1 MASILIIESH
11 PILREAL
18 RRFLFPEHQTVARE
32 GWSGA
37 EDLQGHDLVIVDAEA
52 LEEGGGGADA
62 LLRALQRLRMP
73 SVWLHGGDAPVL
85 RPGRLAA
92 AVAKPVEGAALEAAL
107 RSLLE
112 PRPSRPGSRSGSRP
126 PADPPSGD
134 ESPEAGAPD
143 GEIFELTEVVEEPKD
158 S

>member
-32 GWSGA
+32 GWSGS
-37 EDLQGHDLVIVDAEA
+37 EDLQGHDLVIVDLDA
-52 LEEGGGGADA
+52 LEEDGGADA
-62 LLRALQRLRMP
+62 LLRAFQRLGIP
-73 SVWLHGGDAPVL
+73 SVWLHQGDAPAL
-85 RPGRLAA
+85 RPGRLTA

-112 PRPSRPGSRSGSRP
+112 PRPSRPRSRSGARP
-126 PADPPSGD
+126 PAVPPSGD
-134 ESPEAGAPD
+134 DSPEAEAPD
-143 GEIFELTEVVEEPKD
+143 GGIFELTEVVEEPKD

>member
-18 RRFLFPEHQTVARE
+18 RRFLFPAHQTVARE
-32 GWSGA
+32 GWSGS
-37 EDLQGHDLVIVDAEA
+37 EDLQGHALVIVDHEA
-52 LEEGGGGADA
+52 LEEGGDA
-62 LLRALQRLRMP
+62 LLRALQRLGIP
-73 SVWLHGGDAPVL
+73 SVWLYQGDVPAL
-85 RPGRLAA
+85 RPGRLTAT
-92 AVAKPVEGAALEAAL
+92 VAKPVEGAALEAAL
-107 RSLLE
+107 QSLLE
-112 PRPSRPGSRSGSRP
+112 PRPSRSRSPSGPRP

-134 ESPEAGAPD
+134 EVPEVTVPD